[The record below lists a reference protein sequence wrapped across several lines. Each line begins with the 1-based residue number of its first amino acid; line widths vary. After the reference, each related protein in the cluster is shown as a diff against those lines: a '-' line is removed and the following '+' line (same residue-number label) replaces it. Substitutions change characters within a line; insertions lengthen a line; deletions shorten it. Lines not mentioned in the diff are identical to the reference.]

1 MYFPSFNQFYLLTCI
16 FSNWCRNDFSSY
28 FGLLDNETMYSC
40 QWVHIPPNH
49 CYTNTRPNS
58 FITQVTTY
66 ESFTSMKTSY
76 IVKHGLKTNGR
87 NAKVCSFDCVGNPL
101 TQIHL
106 NCGICV
112 ISAFFS
118 VVFTLLYIAVLE
130 VITVV
135 LQKMQVFWDV
145 MSCSPVSNSIL
156 KDYDA
161 TILGPHYAE
170 YEDAMIL

>member
-1 MYFPSFNQFYLLTCI
+1 M
-16 FSNWCRNDFSSY
+16 
-28 FGLLDNETMYSC
+28 
-40 QWVHIPPNH
+40 
-49 CYTNTRPNS
+49 
-58 FITQVTTY
+58 
-66 ESFTSMKTSY
+66 
-76 IVKHGLKTNGR
+76 
-87 NAKVCSFDCVGNPL
+87 
-101 TQIHL
+101 
-106 NCGICV
+106 
-112 ISAFFS
+112 
-118 VVFTLLYIAVLE
+118 LLYIAVLE